1 MFDLIRLGKS
11 FKYAFKGLFSLIQ
24 KEQNFRLHIIAAI
37 VVIFLGI
44 YFEIKLWQWALIVL
58 AIAGIFILEML
69 NTVLERMIDM
79 FQPRIHHYVE
89 EIKDIMSAVVLV
101 AAVASAGIALIV
113 FLPYLFEYFS

>member
-11 FKYAFKGLFSLIQ
+11 FKYAFKGLLSLIK
-24 KEQNFRLHIIAAI
+24 KEQNFRLHVLASAA
-37 VVIFLGI
+37 VIFLGI

-79 FQPRIHHYVE
+79 FQPRIHQYVE

-101 AAVASAGIALIV
+101 AALASLAVALII
-113 FLPYLFEYFS
+113 FLPYFILN

>member
-11 FKYAFKGLFSLIQ
+11 FKYAFKGLFSLIR
-24 KEQNFRLHIIAAI
+24 KEQNFRLHVLAAI
-37 VVIFLGI
+37 AVIFMGI

-69 NTVLERMIDM
+69 NTILERMIDM

-101 AAVASAGIALIV
+101 ASLASIGIALII
-113 FLPYLFEYFS
+113 FLPYFLENFS

>member
-1 MFDLIRLGKS
+1 MLDLIRLGKS
-11 FKYAFKGLFSLIQ
+11 FKYAFKGLFSLIK
-24 KEQNFRLHIIAAI
+24 KEQNFRLHVIAAI

-69 NTVLERMIDM
+69 NTVLERMVDM
-79 FQPRIHHYVE
+79 FQPRIHQYVE

-101 AAVASAGIALIV
+101 ATIASVAIALII
-113 FLPYLFEYFS
+113 FLPYLLEYFT